1 VKLRSFVGLRELR
14 RVEPSDTSRGRPCVV
29 RVRAPEAQSR
39 EPIPAGA
46 RQCADLPELEVP
58 STGEDPRERPF
69 GRLPGRRPFGRL
81 LRKRPFE
88 RLRGVPAIRWPAA
101 AVTARVHRGSKTPTR
116 PLPVRCSRTSS
127 RPRAPLRFLQV
138 YVSTSTTGTART
150 SRTTEGGRDDCH
162 VGPGELPLWARQPP
176 KVRRVR
182 GREHRAS
189 TLPTVIAHGEDFAPT
204 PIASG
209 TSCREHHFLPGPE

>member
-1 VKLRSFVGLRELR
+1 LSACGSSAESNPLTPLVDVWAW
-14 RVEPSDTSRGRPCVV
+14 CA
-29 RVRAPEAQSR
+29 VRAPEDQSR

-46 RQCADLPELEVP
+46 RQCTDLPELEVP
-58 STGEDPRERPF
+58 STGEDPRVRSLE
-69 GRLPGRRPFGRL
+69 RLPGKRPFGRL

-88 RLRGVPAIRWPAA
+88 RLRGVAARRWPAGQSPH
-101 AVTARVHRGSKTPTR
+101 VFIEGSKTSTR
-116 PLPVRCSRTSS
+116 PLSARYSRTSS
-127 RPRAPLRFLQV
+127 RPRAPVRLLQID
-138 YVSTSTTGTART
+138 VSTSTTRDR
-150 SRTTEGGRDDCH
+150 SNIPNHGGGWDDCH
-162 VGPGELPLWARQPP
+162 VGPRESPLWIRQPP

-209 TSCREHHFLPGPE
+209 TSCRGYRSLPGPE